1 MRPGLDHIGQ
11 IAWHV
16 ADVDRAEAP
25 ARGRLACA
33 GSIASAMSP
42 SSEGAGVRLMI
53 EKTQHPDNPE
63 KSSVIYV
70 GGAAIALAVG
80 EHGKARLIA
89 EARRSRSLEGV
100 LRRPRRPQAGAYAS
114 SAERMRRRHPSAR
127 SLAGNCNR
135 IRRARPIYRQPNAL
149 RRQTGDP
156 GHPWRQAPSSV
167 IVGAKPRDFACREP
181 PSLAS
186 R

>member
-1 MRPGLDHIGQ
+1 MRLGLDHIGQ

-16 ADVDRAEAP
+16 ADVDRAEAS

-33 GSIASAMSP
+33 GSIASAISP

-89 EARRSRSLEGV
+89 EAGRSRSLEGV

-114 SAERMRRRHPSAR
+114 SAERMRRRRSEREEPCRELQPHQASTPDLSTAQCPPPPNRRSGAPLAPSAVVR
-127 SLAGNCNR
+127 HSG
-135 IRRARPIYRQPNAL
+135 
-149 RRQTGDP
+149 
-156 GHPWRQAPSSV
+156 
-167 IVGAKPRDFACREP
+167 RET
-181 PSLAS
+181 
-186 R
+186 